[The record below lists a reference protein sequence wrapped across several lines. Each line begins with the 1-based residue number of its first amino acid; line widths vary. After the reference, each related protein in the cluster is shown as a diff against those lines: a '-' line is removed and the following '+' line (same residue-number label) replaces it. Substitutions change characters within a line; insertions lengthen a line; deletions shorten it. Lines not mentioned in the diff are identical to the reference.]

1 MIILTDKLFINHGT
15 LRACYQHPEK
25 SNLVIKIAV
34 GEKKAKIFANL
45 KELKGYHELMRR
57 HIDLFC
63 VSHCYGFVT
72 TNFGEGLVCDCIRD
86 DDMSISK
93 TISEILGS
101 EDKSDVQYIMEVARN
116 FCDMLI
122 SKRVYVFDL
131 NLHNIV
137 LKLKHDG
144 SYLPYLIDL
153 KGRYDNNEFLPFSSY
168 INYLS
173 LKKLERR
180 SRQLIE
186 RISLYVT

>member
-1 MIILTDKLFINHGT
+1 
-15 LRACYQHPEK
+15 
-25 SNLVIKIAV
+25 
-34 GEKKAKIFANL
+34 
-45 KELKGYHELMRR
+45 MRR

-72 TNFGEGLVCDCIRD
+72 TNLGEGLVCDCIRD
-86 DDMSISK
+86 DDKSISK
-93 TISEILGS
+93 TISDILS
-101 EDKSDVQYIMEVARN
+101 SDDESDVHYILEVVRS
-116 FCDMLI
+116 FCDILI
-122 SKRVYVFDL
+122 AKRVYVFDL

-144 SYLPYLIDL
+144 SYLPFLIDL

-186 RISLYVT
+186 RILLYEIKS